1 MTLDLIFITA
11 CCGVAG
17 YMLLRLGVCG
27 SHFILGLVLMGVSAG
42 MMALFINS
50 RFVALRDW
58 HRTRNTRKMQR
69 WMRSLS
75 KHDY

>member
-1 MTLDLIFITA
+1 MTLDLILITA

-27 SHFILGLVLMGVSAG
+27 ANFILGIVLMGVAAG
-42 MMALFINS
+42 VLALFINN
-50 RFVALRDW
+50 RFVSLRDW
-58 HRTRNTRKMQR
+58 HRTRNIRKTQR
-69 WMRSLS
+69 WLRSLS